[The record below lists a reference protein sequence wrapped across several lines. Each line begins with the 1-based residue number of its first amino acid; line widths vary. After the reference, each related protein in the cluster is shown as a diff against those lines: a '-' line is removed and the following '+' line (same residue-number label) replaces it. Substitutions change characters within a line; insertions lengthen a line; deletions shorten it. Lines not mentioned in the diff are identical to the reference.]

1 MKSTRTPSP
10 DQTLS
15 VAMLVTNDMLND
27 PRVARHAETLADQG
41 FKVTVIC
48 PLTQRTTTRET
59 RDGYEI
65 LRVRSPTCDYLS
77 ELSHRIKSRAGNG
90 AEQSGAPTRI
100 ERTFLLRMILAIVR
114 ICALQLKLL
123 RAAQTTNAHV
133 YCSNDFDTLLIGV
146 LSARF
151 DHKLVY
157 DSHELWTDMLIGV
170 PPFFKSVLRQV
181 EKRLIKRANVVA
193 TVNEFI
199 ARELRSRYS
208 LHRPVQVV
216 YNYPNLPATKTQMR
230 TPHTMKRVLYQGR
243 YSPERGLENL
253 VRSSEFLLPDVELA
267 FRGYGEIEKE
277 LRALASG
284 RPAVRLEQPGRMEHL
299 VEAAQDAD
307 VGVVSYMPTNLC
319 NYLASPNKLFEYIH
333 AGLAIAASDMPFL
346 RKVVLE
352 DHIGLLFDPRDSRD
366 IARVL
371 NLVTRPDAL
380 EQFKKNIASAAKK
393 YSWETQSPKLVR
405 LYRELAE
412 QFSAAWAPA

>member
-1 MKSTRTPSP
+1 
-10 DQTLS
+10 
-15 VAMLVTNDMLND
+15 
-27 PRVARHAETLADQG
+27 
-41 FKVTVIC
+41 
-48 PLTQRTTTRET
+48 
-59 RDGYEI
+59 
-65 LRVRSPTCDYLS
+65 
-77 ELSHRIKSRAGNG
+77 
-90 AEQSGAPTRI
+90 
-100 ERTFLLRMILAIVR
+100 MILAIVR

-151 DHKLVY
+151 DRKLVY

-216 YNYPNLPATKTQMR
+216 YNYPNLPVTKTQMR

-253 VRSSEFLLPDVELA
+253 VRASEYLLPDIELV
-267 FRGYGEIEKE
+267 FRGYDEIEKN
-277 LRALASG
+277 LRELASG
-284 RPAVRLEQPGRMEHL
+284 RMNVRFEKPVEMHRL
-299 VEAAQDAD
+299 VQAAQTAD

-319 NYLASPNKLFEYIH
+319 NYLASPNKLFEYIR
-333 AGLAIAASDMPFL
+333 AGLAVAASDMPFL
-346 RKVVLE
+346 RKIVLR
-352 DHIGLLFDPRDSRD
+352 DDIGVLFDPRNPRS
-366 IARVL
+366 IADAL
-371 NLVTRPDAL
+371 NLVTRPATL
-380 EQFKKNIASAAKK
+380 ERCRNNAASVACK
-393 YSWETQSPKLVR
+393 YTWQSESEKLVQ
-405 LYRELAE
+405 LYEDLVN
-412 QFSAAWAPA
+412 QTS